1 MDRGGAAD
9 GSSDVVVCLGDL
21 LDDVVV
27 LPDGP
32 LRRGADTFGRIER
45 SAGGSA
51 ANAARALATL
61 GGRVRLVARVGD
73 DPAGAQLTDA
83 LAACGVE
90 ACVQRAG
97 RTGCVVVIVDPDG
110 ERTMLTDRAASAD
123 LDALPTGWDTGLGWL
138 HVSLYACVG
147 EPMASVAV
155 GAAQAAGVRGRPVS
169 VDLASVTVLDALG
182 SGRVR
187 ALLARLAP
195 TVVFANADEDA
206 TAGRLDWPTVVKRGP
221 DPVLVR
227 APGGAVVAEVAV
239 APVTGVLDTTGA
251 GDAFAAGFVLAR
263 LRGAPT
269 VEAAAA
275 GNRAAAATLRTVG
288 ASTARIVGP

>member
-1 MDRGGAAD
+1 
-9 GSSDVVVCLGDL
+9 
-21 LDDVVV
+21 
-27 LPDGP
+27 
-32 LRRGADTFGRIER
+32 
-45 SAGGSA
+45 
-51 ANAARALATL
+51 
-61 GGRVRLVARVGD
+61 
-73 DPAGAQLTDA
+73 
-83 LAACGVE
+83 
-90 ACVQRAG
+90 
-97 RTGCVVVIVDPDG
+97 
-110 ERTMLTDRAASAD
+110 
-123 LDALPTGWDTGLGWL
+123 
-138 HVSLYACVG
+138 
-147 EPMASVAV
+147 
-155 GAAQAAGVRGRPVS
+155 
-169 VDLASVTVLDALG
+169 
-182 SGRVR
+182 
-187 ALLARLAP
+187 LLARLAP